1 MSAPQALQRSE
12 ELRAVAT
19 RQWAAFRR
27 GDLERFFATYSS
39 APGLT
44 VIGTDESEFVEDRG
58 RFVDYIRTQ
67 FALVGSAPF
76 GDGIV
81 DAWAEGDVGW
91 AVVRSTVST
100 DGVERAL
107 RVTSL
112 FRLEVEGWRIVH
124 EHWSVG
130 IPNQE
135 VIGVPLAYGLDR
147 VVDVVESERPDLT
160 GLAATDGTITLV
172 FTDIEGST
180 ALNGSYGDE
189 AWIKVLRAH
198 NAVIERQ
205 TDAHGGTVVQRVGDG
220 YMLVFPAAR
229 RALRAALAIQGEIRG
244 TFDDPGSPIRVRMGV
259 HTGEVIR
266 DANEFFGQAVNYAA
280 RVAAAG
286 GGGEILASNLVHDL
300 VSADRSFTFGAPR
313 EVEMKGIDGRQIV
326 HPLDQPLASSPPRDP
341 LAARLLAG
349 RGAEPEEPRPGHVP
363 ASLRSGRLGWRP

>member
-1 MSAPQALQRSE
+1 MSDSKALHRSE
-12 ELRAVAT
+12 ELRAVAA
-19 RQWAAFRR
+19 RQWAAFRQ

-39 APGLT
+39 ASGLT
-44 VIGTDESEFVEDRG
+44 VIGTDESEFVEDRA
-58 RFVDYIRTQ
+58 RFVDYVRTQ
-67 FALVGSAPF
+67 FELVGGTPF
-76 GDGIV
+76 GEGMV
-81 DAWAEGDVGW
+81 DAWVEGDVGW
-91 AVVRSTVST
+91 TTTRSTVTSNA
-100 DGVERAL
+100 VERAL

-112 FRLEVEGWRIVH
+112 FRLELEGWRIIH

-130 IPNQE
+130 MPNQE
-135 VIGVPLAYGLDR
+135 VLGVPLAYGLDR
-147 VVDVVESERPDLT
+147 VVDAVENERPDLT
-160 GLAATDGTITLV
+160 GLAAGDGTITLV

-180 ALNGSYGDE
+180 ALNGSFGDE

-198 NAVIERQ
+198 NAVIERL
-205 TDAHGGTVVQRVGDG
+205 TDAHRGTVVQRVGDG

-229 RALRAALAIQGEIRG
+229 RALRAALAIEAEIRG

-280 RVAAAG
+280 RVAAAA

-326 HPLDQPLASSPPRDP
+326 HPLDQPLASPP
-341 LAARLLAG
+341 LA
-349 RGAEPEEPRPGHVP
+349 
-363 ASLRSGRLGWRP
+363 